1 MKCKYCNSDI
11 EQDAQFCT
19 NCGKD
24 LSKFNKC
31 IKCGELLDEKTDFC
45 PYCGT
50 EQPHEV
56 VVDEEKVSSKKWIW
70 AIIGVLLVALIG
82 GGYYFLSQN
91 EGKTL
96 GLAEAVDSDS
106 IAVVDAEYDIHSI
119 EGITVRMTEILNE
132 GMSMADRDAVNK
144 FFSKEYREIYY
155 KVEEYDKKNIPEGE
169 IGFWDFSLW
178 GDGQGGIGNFHS
190 DVLGVQ
196 NIKDSSALVIVEY
209 VSDEMRDTKMTTN
222 FNLVFEDGNWL
233 INEITDENA
242 FSYKKAMREYLDS
255 SDSDTSGHDMV
266 TISELRNGKSIE
278 AVLSSLDYRHKKV
291 ENDRGYVTVYWY
303 KNCDLD
309 NQLEVVKPVN
319 KNASVVEEFDGMS
332 ASVRI
337 TVFDEQ
343 VFEDLRNQTLQYC
356 KKDGSGHYQ
365 FDWGDGEVS
374 QGCVDMGKD
383 DFRKGGYYIDIPL

>member
-31 IKCGELLDEKTDFC
+31 IKCGELLDDKTDFC

-91 EGKTL
+91 EGKTS

-106 IAVVDAEYDIHSI
+106 IAVVDTEYDIHSI
-119 EGITVRMTEILNE
+119 DGIKARLDEILKN
-132 GMSMADRDAVNK
+132 GLSMDDESAIK
-144 FFSKEYREIYY
+144 KYFSQDFQQINR
-155 KVEEYDKKNIPEGE
+155 KVEEFDAKLEEP
-169 IGFWDFSLW
+169 GFWCGNIW
-178 GDGQGGIGNFHS
+178 DGGQDGNPNGFTINSIDGSEETKAYADVKLSHDIDEYHS
-190 DVLGVQ
+190 A
-196 NIKDSSALVIVEY
+196 NYISII
-209 VSDEMRDTKMTTN
+209 
-222 FNLVFEDGNWL
+222 LVFENGNWY
-233 INEITDENA
+233 IDEIDGKKAGMKDYISQPANETACNEI
-242 FSYKKAMREYLDS
+242 
-255 SDSDTSGHDMV
+255 V

-278 AVLSSLDYRHKKV
+278 TVLSSLDYRHKKV